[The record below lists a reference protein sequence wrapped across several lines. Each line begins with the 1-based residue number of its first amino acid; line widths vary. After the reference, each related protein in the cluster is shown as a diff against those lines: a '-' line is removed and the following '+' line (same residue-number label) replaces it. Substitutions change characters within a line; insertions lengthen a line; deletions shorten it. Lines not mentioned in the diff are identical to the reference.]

1 MVVLLLVQ
9 GGILAV
15 AAFYGLLLRAM
26 VQDRNSRPFL
36 LSVLLCSLTLNV
48 TELFPID
55 LLLALALCRSLQ
67 TTTTWAGTH
76 RLSRWLRPLSSRP
89 PALPAPWPSQG

>member
-1 MVVLLLVQ
+1 MVLLLLVQ

-15 AAFYGLLLRAM
+15 AAFYGLLLRGLM
-26 VQDRNSRPFL
+26 MDRRARPFL

-55 LLLALALCRSLQ
+55 LLLAVALCRSLQ
-67 TTTTWAGTH
+67 PTTDQKT
-76 RLSRWLRPLSSRP
+76 
-89 PALPAPWPSQG
+89 